1 MERKDNKSTLIQ
13 KIYLPGEVPAKKNR
27 QRAIHMSGNRIGIL
41 KADVVRDYEEMVDI
55 EVIGQK
61 IKRVEGPMILT
72 MELVYR
78 RNRDIDGSLTTIMDC
93 LQFAGVYDND
103 IDITQ
108 VKCKKRPANKGEI
121 PHAQITIENV

>member
-1 MERKDNKSTLIQ
+1 MIQTL
-13 KIYLPGEVPAKKNR
+13 KLPGEVPAKKNK
-27 QRAIHMSGNRIGIL
+27 QRAIHMAGNRIGIL
-41 KADVVRDYEEMVDI
+41 KADVVRDYEEMVWV

-61 IKRVEGPMILT
+61 IKKIEGPIRLT

-103 IDITQ
+103 MSITEIE
-108 VKCKKRPANKGEI
+108 CTKRPANKGEI
-121 PHAQITIENV
+121 PHAMITVQEATNKL